1 MGNHGEEA
9 AVHRRY
15 IALETVISMIIN
27 IAFSALFFF
36 LVFARSDHIDLWGK
50 HGFALD
56 YFPQTFMIALMSII
70 VPTIFTRKRVNGGRL
85 ARRGSAFGAR
95 LPRSVILRA
104 ILLACAACVTLGA
117 VAVWITASFWSGEPA
132 HSNLLLLKLAYGA
145 VVAAVLTPVGLV
157 AALSD
162 DRPRAALGNP

>member
-1 MGNHGEEA
+1 MSDRGEVT

-36 LVFARSDHIDLWGK
+36 LVFGRSDHIDL

-56 YFPQTFMIALMSII
+56 YFPQTFMITLMSVI
-70 VPTIFTRKRVNGGRL
+70 VPTILTRKRVNGGRL
-85 ARRGSAFGAR
+85 VRRGSAFGAR
-95 LPRSVILRA
+95 LPKGVILRA
-104 ILLACAACVTLGA
+104 ILLACTACVTLGA
-117 VAVWITASFWSGEPA
+117 VAVWITASFWPAEPA

-145 VVAAVLTPVGLV
+145 VVAAILTPIGLV

-162 DRPRAALGNP
+162 DRSRGPPNNP